1 MIIKQKHI
9 EVITQYNKKSILDSW
24 TNYTVHIKHNKN
36 NPFIFKDNRINNG
49 KAYNL
54 YSIIWN
60 DISNNIFF
68 VDKIVDVFNN
78 KYDSRMYIKDF
89 PFLPKTFII
98 KIFKDNSNKYKI
110 IDNQLLLEVYKIY
123 DLIDEEWVI

>member
-9 EVITQYNKKSILDSW
+9 EVITQYNKKSISDSW

-68 VDKIVDVFNN
+68 VDKIIDVFNN

-98 KIFKDNSNKYKI
+98 KIFKDNFNKYKI
-110 IDNQLLLEVYKIY
+110 IDNQLLLEAYKIY
-123 DLIDEEWVI
+123 DPIDEEWII